1 MRRTDVLNPR
11 NHYPQTWISRNT
23 SRYASIKEKLTMFC
37 TANSIDSIQ
46 IFTHHITLR
55 SMKPFLSFLSG
66 TDTSSEQG
74 LFSFLLCQ
82 SDEYF
87 PFVVGSPLCDTKG
100 CISKNHLIIKTSEE
114 NRSRQKCFG
123 IIIQMYEKSSG
134 N

>member
-1 MRRTDVLNPR
+1 
-11 NHYPQTWISRNT
+11 
-23 SRYASIKEKLTMFC
+23 
-37 TANSIDSIQ
+37 
-46 IFTHHITLR
+46 
-55 SMKPFLSFLSG
+55 MKPFLPFLSG

-114 NRSRQKCFG
+114 NRARQKCFG